1 MESSHENH
9 EKFQVTDSDHDKEE
23 ELKEVDPPLLHIS
36 LSIPGVVGQ
45 VIISGASMSKE
56 FVEFLT
62 ELEIDEVVVHLK
74 EVMKGEI

>member
-1 MESSHENH
+1 MELSHENH

-23 ELKEVDPPLLHIS
+23 ELKEVDPRLLHIS

-45 VIISGASMSKE
+45 VIINGASMSKE

-62 ELEIDEVVVHLK
+62 ELEMNEWIFRV
-74 EVMKGEI
+74 IS

>member
-1 MESSHENH
+1 MKSSHEYH
-9 EKFQVTDSDHDKEE
+9 KKFQVTDSDHDKEE
-23 ELKEVDPPLLHIS
+23 LKEADPLLLYIS

-45 VIISGASMSKE
+45 ALISGASMSKE

>member
-1 MESSHENH
+1 MESFHENH
-9 EKFQVTDSDHDKEE
+9 ENFQVTNSDHDKEE
-23 ELKEVDPPLLHIS
+23 ELKEVDPLLLHIS

-74 EVMKGEI
+74 EAMKGEI